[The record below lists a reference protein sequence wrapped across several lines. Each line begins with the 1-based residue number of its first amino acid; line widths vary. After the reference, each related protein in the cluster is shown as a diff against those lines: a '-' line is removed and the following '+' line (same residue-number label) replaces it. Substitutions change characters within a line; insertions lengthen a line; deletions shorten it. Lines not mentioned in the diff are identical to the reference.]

1 MQGPGGAR
9 ANGLSRL
16 ESPIDMGTGEPSV
29 ERKHSGLGIASF
41 VVSIITGLMMFMLFV
56 VAGVMET
63 STPGGMDENS
73 VEAMLVGLFLFAL
86 LFLDLLAAGL
96 GVAGLFQKERRKLF
110 AILGLVFAAA
120 TIVITLLLVL
130 IGLMA

>member
-1 MQGPGGAR
+1 M
-9 ANGLSRL
+9 
-16 ESPIDMGTGEPSV
+16 

-41 VVSIITGLMMFMLFV
+41 VISIITGLMMFMLFV

-73 VEAMLVGLFLFAL
+73 MEAMLVGLFLFAL
-86 LFLDLLAAGL
+86 LFLDLLAVGL

-110 AILGLVFAAA
+110 AVLGLVFAAA
-120 TIVITLLLVL
+120 TIVVALLLVL